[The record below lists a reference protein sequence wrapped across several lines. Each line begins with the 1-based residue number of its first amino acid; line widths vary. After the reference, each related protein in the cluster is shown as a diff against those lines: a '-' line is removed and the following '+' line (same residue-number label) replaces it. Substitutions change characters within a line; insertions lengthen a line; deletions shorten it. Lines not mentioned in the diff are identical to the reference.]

1 MTRTNPTID
10 RLRRVPL
17 FSACTDDELELIAG
31 ATTEVH
37 SKAGDVLARE
47 GQSGREFVVI
57 VEGTAKV
64 RIADRE
70 VATLGPGDFF
80 GEIALLD
87 NGPRTATVVAETD
100 LVADVSSHQEFAA
113 LIEGAPTLAR
123 KLLVGIAQRLRA
135 ADMLLST

>member
-1 MTRTNPTID
+1 MSSKNPTID
-10 RLRRVPL
+10 RLRQVPL
-17 FSACTDDELELIAG
+17 FSACTDKELELIANT
-31 ATTEVH
+31 TTEIH

-47 GQSGREFVVI
+47 GQVGREFVVI

-64 RIADRE
+64 RVADRD
-70 VATLGPGDFF
+70 VAELGPGDFF

-100 LVADVSSHQEFAA
+100 LLAEVTSQQEFTA

-135 ADMLLST
+135 ADMLLNT